1 MSSQWIRFG
10 LILTG
15 VMLLVAGCTPTQ
27 TAPPAATAIPS
38 PAATLASSPTAAST
52 TPPPAAALTTGGDSS
67 SNSIRLVLIP
77 DKSQASYRVREQLA
91 SLSFPSDAVGSTRDF
106 SGTIVIQPDGT
117 IVSSESKFVVNLET
131 LTSDRSQRD
140 NFIKR
145 AVLQTSEYPT
155 AVFVP
160 TQVIG
165 LTSPLPQS
173 GDVAFKL
180 IGDLTIRNVTK
191 PVTWDVTGRIQS
203 NELIGQATTAF
214 TFDTF
219 NLTQPRVPV
228 VLSVENNIKLELNLD
243 LQRQ

>member
-1 MSSQWIRFG
+1 M
-10 LILTG
+10 
-15 VMLLVAGCTPTQ
+15 
-27 TAPPAATAIPS
+27 
-38 PAATLASSPTAAST
+38 
-52 TPPPAAALTTGGDSS
+52 TGGDSS
-67 SNSIRLVLIP
+67 SNSIRLALIP

-91 SLSFPSDAVGSTRDF
+91 NVPLPSDAVGSTRDF
-106 SGTIVIQPDGT
+106 SGTIVIQPDGI

-160 TQVIG
+160 TQVTG
-165 LTSPLPQS
+165 LASPLPQS
-173 GDVAFKL
+173 GDVTFKL

-191 PVTWDVTGRIQS
+191 QVMWDVTGRIQG

>member
-1 MSSQWIRFG
+1 MSSQWFRFG

-15 VMLLVAGCTPTQ
+15 IMLFVVGCAPTQ
-27 TAPPAATAIPS
+27 VALPAVTAVPS
-38 PAATLASSPTAAST
+38 PAATVAPSPTKAST
-52 TPPPAAALTTGGDSS
+52 APPPTAVTTGGDSS
-67 SNSIRLVLIP
+67 SNSIHLVLVP

-91 SLSFPSDAVGSTRDF
+91 NLSFPSDAVGSTRDF
-106 SGTIVIQPDGT
+106 SGTIAIKPDGT
-117 IVSSESKFVVNLET
+117 IEPSESKFVVNLAT

-140 NFIKR
+140 GFIKR

-155 AVFVP
+155 AIFVP
-160 TQVIG
+160 TQITG
-165 LTSPLPQS
+165 LASPLPQS

-191 PVTWDVTGRIQS
+191 QVTWDFTGKIQG
-203 NELIGQATTAF
+203 NELTGQATTAF

>member
-15 VMLLVAGCTPTQ
+15 IMLFVAGCAPMQ
-27 TAPPAATAIPS
+27 AAPPAATVVPS
-38 PAATLASSPTAAST
+38 PAASVASSPTPASP
-52 TPPPAAALTTGGDSS
+52 TPPPTALTTGGGSS
-67 SNSIRLVLIP
+67 GNSIRLVLMP

-91 SLSFPSDAVGSTRDF
+91 NVSLPSDAVGTTHDF
-106 SGTIVIQPDGT
+106 SGTVVINPDGT
-117 IVSSESKFVVNLET
+117 IVSSESKFVVNLAT

-140 NFIKR
+140 GFIKR

-160 TQVIG
+160 TQATG
-165 LTSPLPQS
+165 LASPLPQS

-191 PVTWDVTGRIQS
+191 QVTWDVTGKIQG

-228 VLSVENNIKLELNLD
+228 VLSVENNIKLELTLD

>member
-1 MSSQWIRFG
+1 MSRQWIRFG

-15 VMLLVAGCTPTQ
+15 IMLFVAGC
-27 TAPPAATAIPS
+27 APAQAALPATTTVPS
-38 PAATLASSPTAAST
+38 PAATAAPSPTAAST
-52 TPPPAAALTTGGDSS
+52 TPPTAVTTGGDSS
-67 SNSIRLVLIP
+67 SNSIHLVLVP

-91 SLSFPSDAVGSTRDF
+91 NLSFPSDAVGTTHDF
-106 SGTIVIQPDGT
+106 TGTIAIKPDGT
-117 IVSSESKFVVNLET
+117 IESSESKFVVNLAT

-140 NFIKR
+140 GFIKR
-145 AVLQTSEYPT
+145 AVLQTSQYPT

-165 LTSPLPQS
+165 LASPLPQS

-191 PVTWDVTGRIQS
+191 QVTWDVTGKIQG

-219 NLTQPRVPV
+219 NLTQPHVSV
-228 VLSVENNIKLELNLD
+228 VLSVDNNIKLELTLD

>member
-15 VMLLVAGCTPTQ
+15 VMLFVAGCAPTQ
-27 TAPPAATAIPS
+27 VALPVATVASS
-38 PAATLASSPTAAST
+38 PAADVASSPTPAST
-52 TPPPAAALTTGGDSS
+52 TPPPAALTTGGDSS
-67 SNSIRLVLIP
+67 SSSIRLVLLP

-91 SLSFPSDAVGSTRDF
+91 NVSLPSDAIGTTRDF
-106 SGTIVIQPDGT
+106 TGTIAIKPDGT
-117 IVSSESKFVVNLET
+117 IESSESKFVVNLQT

-160 TQVIG
+160 TQVTG
-165 LTSPLPQS
+165 LASPLPQS

-191 PVTWDVTGRIQS
+191 QVTWDVTGKIQG

-219 NLTQPRVPV
+219 NLTQPHVSV
-228 VLSVENNIKLELNLD
+228 VLSVDNNIKLELTLD